1 MKEKFR
7 LVVAYALLS
16 LFVVA
21 SSTVMAAFTPSTDGQ
36 ARLTDEDSGLYVI
49 DLAGGYIYN
58 ATINESKAGG
68 DLNMS
73 GYTLRDALFENVN
86 LSSDIDA
93 KGYRIK
99 DALIDASALGSDLDA
114 NGYRVNDVVLNNV
127 TLLSPE
133 LRTVFFDFR
142 ENRINNITQIH
153 GTTQLWLRGSKQSDQ
168 DKSDAT
174 ILLQNGSVGG
184 RIYFYTPDGA
194 NTGPIQRIMVEGVSD
209 SYVYTQFNTTVR
221 PWTNNTVDL
230 GTSALKWKA
239 IYAVT
244 TDFGDIII
252 DDQVVLRASGDKLS
266 FYSYDSQTKQLIEKV
281 MELNLLTGDL
291 KLRGH
296 LYENIQF
303 QPLTKEEKR
312 VGG

>member
-1 MKEKFR
+1 MKVEFSLAKLTAIAFVLISL
-7 LVVAYALLS
+7 LVV
-16 LFVVA
+16 V
-21 SSTVMAAFTPSTDGQ
+21 SSVVMAVFTPSTDGQ
-36 ARLTDEDSGLYVI
+36 ARLTDENPGLYVI
-49 DLAGGYIYN
+49 DLAGGYLYN
-58 ATINESKAGG
+58 STLNETTAGG
-68 DLNMS
+68 DINMS
-73 GYTLRDALFENVN
+73 GYTLRNVLLEDANQ
-86 LSSDIDA
+86 SSDI
-93 KGYRIK
+93 
-99 DALIDASALGSDLDA
+99 DA
-114 NGYRVNDVVLNNV
+114 NGYRVENVVLNNV
-127 TLLSPE
+127 TFLSPE
-133 LRTVFFDFR
+133 LRTTFFDFR
-142 ENRINNITQIH
+142 QNRINNISQIH
-153 GTTQLWLRGSKQSDQ
+153 GTTQLVLHGAKQADQ

-194 NTGPIQRIMVEGVSD
+194 NTGLIQRIMVEGVSD

>member
-168 DKSDAT
+168 DKSDAA
-174 ILLQNGSVGG
+174 IVLQNASLSG
-184 RIYFYTPDGA
+184 RIYFYTPNAAG
-194 NTGPIQRIMVEGVSD
+194 TGLISRIMIEGAGD
-209 SYVYTQFNTTVR
+209 GYQFAQFNTTVR
-221 PWTNNTVDL
+221 PWINNTVDL
-230 GTSALKWKA
+230 GAPTLKWKT

-252 DDQVVLRASGDKLS
+252 DDQVVLRASNYKLN
-266 FYSYDSQTKQLIEKV
+266 FYSYNPQTKQLIEKI
-281 MELNLLTGDL
+281 MELDLLTGNL
-291 KLRGH
+291 KIKGR
-296 LYENIQF
+296 LYENAIF
-303 QPLTKEEKR
+303 EPLSSEEKR